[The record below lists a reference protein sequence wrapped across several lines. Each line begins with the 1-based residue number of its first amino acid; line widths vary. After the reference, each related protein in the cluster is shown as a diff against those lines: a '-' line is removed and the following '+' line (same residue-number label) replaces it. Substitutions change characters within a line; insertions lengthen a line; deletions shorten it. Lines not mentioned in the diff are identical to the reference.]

1 MLSPRHLKLLS
12 CTEKLDPN
20 NSVNDCKSCNTLVQ
34 TVHSMDE
41 YDDSYKCHYYKTKK
55 FSDGDFKLLSKK
67 MDRVIMDSIPLREG
81 DEIMTTGMMEPVNF
95 NPQLCAECGCHIIND
110 DECSYCSDCCS
121 GCSIH

>member
-1 MLSPRHLKLLS
+1 
-12 CTEKLDPN
+12 
-20 NSVNDCKSCNTLVQ
+20 
-34 TVHSMDE
+34 MDE

-67 MDRVIMDSIPLREG
+67 IDSVIRDASDASFPDLQG
-81 DEIMTTGMMEPVNF
+81 DGIMTMGLMEPIDF
-95 NPQLCAECGCHIIND
+95 TLPLCTDCGCHITND